1 MRRRRKWRG
10 SSRALP
16 EVSWRER
23 CQHSMKTRWVGVSCG
38 SDRGHDPRC
47 KPAPPPS
54 VSIGKPPKHPI
65 DLFEIIRTT
74 RSMRRLKPDPVPNEL
89 IRKILEADMCAP
101 SGGNMQRWR
110 FLVIRDPMV
119 KETVGAY
126 YKRAWDEQV
135 APRYRSGEP
144 APGMSR
150 ERFLRLLDAA
160 EYLAAHIHEAP
171 VWIVPCL
178 EGGTPTRTSG
188 SSIYPAVQ
196 NMLLA
201 ARALGLGATL
211 TTLYL
216 QFEKEAEA
224 ALGLPPGFHSYAL
237 LPIDYPM
244 GRFGPVRRIA
254 LSDVVYE
261 NRWGQPYPDL

>member
-1 MRRRRKWRG
+1 MTE
-10 SSRALP
+10 RA
-16 EVSWRER
+16 
-23 CQHSMKTRWVGVSCG
+23 MI
-38 SDRGHDPRC
+38 D
-47 KPAPPPS
+47 PAPNTA
-54 VSIGKPPKHPI
+54 
-65 DLFEIIRTT
+65 DLFETIRTT

-89 IRKILEADMCAP
+89 IRKILEAGVCAP

-110 FLVIRDPMV
+110 FLVIRDPKV
-119 KETVGAY
+119 KETVGAL
-126 YKRAWDEQV
+126 YKRAWDQQV

-224 ALGLPPGFHSYAL
+224 ALGLPSGVHSYAL
-237 LPIDYPM
+237 LPVGYPI
-244 GRFGPVRRIA
+244 GRFGPVRRVPLA
-254 LSDVVYE
+254 DVVYGDQ
-261 NRWGQPYPDL
+261 WGEAYRDL

>member
-1 MRRRRKWRG
+1 MSEEITG
-10 SSRALP
+10 
-16 EVSWRER
+16 
-23 CQHSMKTRWVGVSCG
+23 TT
-38 SDRGHDPRC
+38 
-47 KPAPPPS
+47 
-54 VSIGKPPKHPI
+54 
-65 DLFEIIRTT
+65 DLFEIMRTT

-89 IRKILEADMCAP
+89 IRKILEAGVCAP

-110 FLVIRDPMV
+110 FLVITGACI
-119 KETVGAY
+119 KQAVGAY

-135 APRYRSGEP
+135 GPRYRAGEP
-144 APGMSR
+144 APGMDR
-150 ERFLRLLDAA
+150 DRFLRLLDAA

-178 EGGTPTRTSG
+178 EGGAATRTSG

-216 QFEKEAEA
+216 AFEKEAEA
-224 ALGLPPGFHSYAL
+224 AFGLPEGVHSYAIV
-237 LPIDYPM
+237 PIGYPR
-244 GRFGPVRRIA
+244 GRFGPVRRVA
-254 LSDVVYE
+254 LSDVVYQD
-261 NRWGQPYPDL
+261 RWSQPYRD

>member
-1 MRRRRKWRG
+1 M
-10 SSRALP
+10 SEESA
-16 EVSWRER
+16 S
-23 CQHSMKTRWVGVSCG
+23 T
-38 SDRGHDPRC
+38 
-47 KPAPPPS
+47 A
-54 VSIGKPPKHPI
+54 

-89 IRKILEADMCAP
+89 IRKILEAGVCAP

-110 FLVIRDPMV
+110 FLVIRDAKI
-119 KETVGAY
+119 KETVGAL

-135 APRYRSGEP
+135 APRYRSAEP

-160 EYLAAHIHEAP
+160 EYLGAHIHEAP

-178 EGGTPTRTSG
+178 EGGTPNRTSG

-216 QFEKEAEA
+216 QFEKEVEA
-224 ALGLPPGFHSYAL
+224 AFGLPPDVHSYAL
-237 LPIDYPM
+237 LPIGYPM

-254 LSDVVYE
+254 LADVVYQD
-261 NRWGQPYPDL
+261 RWGQTCRDL

>member
-1 MRRRRKWRG
+1 MPD
-10 SSRALP
+10 SVP
-16 EVSWRER
+16 EI
-23 CQHSMKTRWVGVSCG
+23 
-38 SDRGHDPRC
+38 
-47 KPAPPPS
+47 AN
-54 VSIGKPPKHPI
+54 
-65 DLFEIIRTT
+65 LFEIIRTT
-74 RSMRRLKPDPVPNEL
+74 RSMRRLKSDPVPSEL
-89 IRKILEADMCAP
+89 IRKILEAGVCAP

-110 FLVIRDPMV
+110 FLVIRDPKV
-119 KETVGAY
+119 KETVGAL

-135 APRYRSGEP
+135 APRYRAGEP

-178 EGGTPTRTSG
+178 EGGTPMRTSG

-201 ARALGLGATL
+201 ARALGLGTTL

-216 QFEKEAEA
+216 QFEQEAEA
-224 ALGLPPGFHSYAL
+224 ALGLPPGVHSYAL
-237 LPIDYPM
+237 LPLGYPM
-244 GRFGPVRRIA
+244 GRFGPVRRVPLA
-254 LSDVVYE
+254 DVVYE
-261 NRWGQPYPDL
+261 ERWGQAYRDL

>member
-1 MRRRRKWRG
+1 M
-10 SSRALP
+10 P
-16 EVSWRER
+16 E
-23 CQHSMKTRWVGVSCG
+23 HAT
-38 SDRGHDPRC
+38 SDPTGNMN
-47 KPAPPPS
+47 
-54 VSIGKPPKHPI
+54 G
-65 DLFEIIRTT
+65 LFEIIQTT
-74 RSMRRLKPDPVPNEL
+74 RSMRRLKPDPVPKDL
-89 IRKILEADMCAP
+89 VRKILEAGVCAP

-110 FLVIRDPMV
+110 FLAITDAEIKRRVA
-119 KETVGAY
+119 AY

-135 APRYRSGEP
+135 APRYRAGEP

-150 ERFLRLLDAA
+150 ERFLRLLNAA

-171 VWIVPCL
+171 VWIIPCL

-224 ALGLPPGFHSYAL
+224 ALGLPPDVHSYAL
-237 LPIDYPM
+237 LPIGYPM
-244 GRFGPVRRIA
+244 GRFGPVRRVP
-254 LSDVVYE
+254 LGDVVFE
-261 NRWGQPYPDL
+261 NRWGQAYPDPRAPSAVGSGSPDPREPR